1 MAPIILPQ
9 HVSFPNAI
17 AIAVGSALVS
27 GLREVMLLNLN
38 ELFLQVTHAIYKRYE
53 PKPGQFLATFF
64 LLGIMPSISVPFVAT
79 HFSSFI
85 AAIAVSFS
93 IFYSTLISSIV
104 LYRISP
110 FHPLYKYPGPFL
122 AKISK
127 FWNVWVMAS
136 GKNHVCYKNLHAKY
150 GPYVRIGMPRV
161 TTHEVVN
168 LLMICFRSQRIIS
181 DRCWSNLLYSRRER
195 NAEGPKCVDLSLR
208 SSSTLLI

>member
-1 MAPIILPQ
+1 M
-9 HVSFPNAI
+9 
-17 AIAVGSALVS
+17 
-27 GLREVMLLNLN
+27 
-38 ELFLQVTHAIYKRYE
+38 THAIYKRYE

-79 HFSSFI
+79 HFSLI

-93 IFYSTLISSIV
+93 IFYSTLISSII

-161 TTHEVVN
+161 TPHEVVN
-168 LLMICFRSQRIIS
+168 LLMLGFRSQRIVG
-181 DRCWSNLLYSRRER
+181 DRCWSNILYPRCKR
-195 NAEGPKCVDLSLR
+195 NAEGSKCVQTNSKTCRLPY
-208 SSSTLLI
+208 